1 MIANLN
7 NVIKALEC
15 DEWRPSVCKLCEYGY
30 LDDHGDSPT
39 WTCNEERKINEALFF
54 FKTLST
60 FNKGTRK
67 WKTIKLII
75 LQVAVFHILQ

>member
-54 FKTLST
+54 LKLYQHL
-60 FNKGTRK
+60 
-67 WKTIKLII
+67 IKE
-75 LQVAVFHILQ
+75 QENGNR